1 MTNLFLKIIN
11 MSISATYLVLAVL
24 LLRLLLKKAPRWIHV
39 LLWGL
44 VAVRLLC
51 PFTLESAMSL
61 IPSTEVISPEIMM
74 DATPEIQT
82 GIDAVNNAVN
92 PIITESFAPAPIA
105 SANPLQI
112 WIPVFSIL
120 WCSGMALMALY
131 TLFTYLRLRHRVST
145 AIRVKDN
152 LYLSEHVASPF
163 VLGLFRP
170 RIYLPYH
177 MNDLDRYHVIAHE
190 RAHIRRRDHWWKP
203 LGFLLLTIHWFN
215 PAMWLAYILLC
226 RDIELACDEKVIQEL
241 GPDQR
246 ADYSQALLHCS
257 VSHRSIAACPI
268 AFGEVGVKE
277 RVRNVLNY
285 KKPAFWVIVIC
296 LALVAIVSVCFLTDP
311 PEEPERRPGYHL
323 IEQVVNQQDYTI
335 TGQENMIVNLVLEK
349 DKLPEDCFTKKGH
362 TFEVNEVIPYET
374 GVFYDNRLYLH
385 RAALDEENPTY
396 VRFTFAFQTDGLSR
410 NALLLPY
417 HVDIEGN
424 GFVCD
429 VSWRSEVWDNQ
440 TTYSRSADGEPVML
454 FEPVMNGEGF
464 CVLVKA
470 DICRQAGHHIA
481 FMLKNMNRLTYEYN
495 KPTPPVSITL
505 DNFSS
510 TGLTMFFHQDQ
521 SAIDGPLKTSNDY
534 FLEKK
539 ENGQWLAVPYLMQPK
554 FMEGALDVSTLHHY
568 GIDWTGVYGRLLDGH
583 YRIAKPVPLSSSPD
597 SERVVLYA
605 EFTIDEHDV
614 YLSVESASATGM
626 ALSIY
631 PDNDTLL
638 REQITTDLLF
648 HLESYDHNTCKWSP
662 VEPTKAPELSVAPG
676 RTIRVLQD
684 AARENTRVNL
694 DWSECYGE
702 LPMGRYRAVTKFF
715 IHSEPHTYY
724 AEFYPGSD
732 IYATEEP
739 APTSPAASATDFSLP
754 EGYTFADDTT
764 AAIVHTESGQTVGG
778 ITDTELDAACLE
790 ETDTSS
796 IDQYLNSLGPRC
808 EWLSMNADGYKA
820 VSVAIT
826 DPQTNIRTESSHYLF
841 VHNGLCHDLW
851 FDNALISNSEK
862 SNVMQAVMDL
872 PRISRGSSSLK
883 FPTHY
888 TIEQAAEAG
897 IVTLVNGNVYA
908 NQKIWEEF
916 FAKTQSKTNAD
927 VWIMKYY
934 SANGTREEVRQFY
947 YLHYDG
953 FRYTLYWSDGG
964 ERDSK
969 IYLYL
974 NHSQGPNTTPD
985 GSNFDAYSVYQLS
998 NTPDA
1003 SALMVDLE
1011 LSGQP
1016 DTPTFASSFT
1026 VFSQL
1031 ITYPDHAPIPDTKE
1045 ISLEVEGSTF
1055 YVLVDEDAVQTL
1067 ETLFAEG
1074 TAMGFEPKTYFP
1086 GPQMVFHG
1094 KDGTKTTITLDLEN
1108 DFFIHDGVFYDY
1120 GRPDYPDLEK
1130 VFILMRMVYW
1140 PEAVTEHPS
1149 FQWYFDQIQESV
1161 SDEALPGVW
1170 RGNIDSDGAYM
1181 FPEGQFYVQ
1190 FEFHKYGKGQYSF
1203 HTDGIDS
1210 IGIFSYRIEDGTL
1223 HMNLYGDEMYAI
1235 PYRIEDGFL
1244 YLTMSGREVP
1254 LFTATEVAQFARA
1267 QQMDPQQE
1275 ATRIQRLLKILNDQ
1289 EST

>member
-24 LLRLLLKKAPRWIHV
+24 LLRLLLKKAPKWIHV

-74 DATPEIQT
+74 DVTPT
-82 GIDAVNNAVN
+82 GIEAVNNVVN

-152 LYLSEHVASPF
+152 LYISEYVASPF
-163 VLGLFRP
+163 VLGIFRP

-177 MNDLDRYHVIAHE
+177 MSDLDRYHVIAHE

-215 PAMWLAYILLC
+215 PIMWLAYILLC

-257 VSHRSIAACPI
+257 ISHRSIAACPI

-285 KKPAFWVIVIC
+285 KKPAFWVIVVC

-311 PEEPERRPGYHL
+311 PEEPERLPGYHL
-323 IEQVVNQQDYTI
+323 IEQVVNQQGYTI

-374 GVFYDNRLYLH
+374 GVFYDNRIYLH
-385 RAALDEENPTY
+385 RAALDEEDPTY

-440 TTYSRSADGEPVML
+440 TTYSQSADGEPVML

-481 FMLKNMNRLTYEYN
+481 FMLKNMNRLTYEET

-505 DNFSS
+505 DNVSS
-510 TGLTMFFHQDQ
+510 TGLTMLFHQDQ

-534 FLEKK
+534 FLEKE

-568 GIDWTGVYGRLLDGH
+568 GIDWTGVYGRLSDGR
-583 YRIAKPVPLSSSPD
+583 YRVAKPVPLSSSPD

-605 EFTIDEHDV
+605 EFTIDEHDI
-614 YLSVESASATGM
+614 YLSVESASTTGM

-648 HLESYDHNTCKWSP
+648 QLESYDHNTCKWSP

-676 RTIRVLQD
+676 RTIRVLPDTAQ
-684 AARENTRVNL
+684 ENTRVNL

-724 AEFYPGSD
+724 AEFYPGSSV
-732 IYATEEP
+732 YAAAETTP
-739 APTSPAASATDFSLP
+739 AYPAASATDFSLP
-754 EGYTFADDTT
+754 ECYAFADDTT

-778 ITDTELDAACLE
+778 ITDTELDAAHLE
-790 ETDTSS
+790 EPDMLS
-796 IDQYLNSLGPRC
+796 ISRYLDSLDPRC

-826 DPQTNIRTESSHYLF
+826 DPQTNIRTESSHAIF
-841 VHNGLCHDLW
+841 AHNGQCYDLW
-851 FDNALISNSEK
+851 FDNDVISGKEK
-862 SNVMQAVMDL
+862 ENIRKAVMGVGH
-872 PRISRGSSSLK
+872 ISLGTVTVR
-883 FPTHY
+883 
-888 TIEQAAEAG
+888 AE
-897 IVTLVNGNVYA
+897 
-908 NQKIWEEF
+908 
-916 FAKTQSKTNAD
+916 
-927 VWIMKYY
+927 
-934 SANGTREEVRQFY
+934 
-947 YLHYDG
+947 
-953 FRYTLYWSDGG
+953 
-964 ERDSK
+964 
-969 IYLYL
+969 
-974 NHSQGPNTTPD
+974 P
-985 GSNFDAYSVYQLS
+985 QL
-998 NTPDA
+998 T
-1003 SALMVDLE
+1003 
-1011 LSGQP
+1011 
-1016 DTPTFASSFT
+1016 
-1026 VFSQL
+1026 
-1031 ITYPDHAPIPDTKE
+1031 IPDTKE

-1094 KDGTKTTITLDLEN
+1094 KDGSKTTITLDL
-1108 DFFIHDGVFYDY
+1108 DSDMFIHEGVFYDY
-1120 GRPDYPDLEK
+1120 GRPGYPDLEK

-1149 FQWYFDQIQESV
+1149 FQWYFDQILEPV

-1254 LFTATEVAQFARA
+1254 LFTATEVAQFARS
-1267 QQMDPQQE
+1267 QQTDPQLE

>member
-1 MTNLFLKIIN
+1 MTNLFLHILN

-24 LLRLLLKKAPRWIHV
+24 LLRLLLKKAPKWVHV

-51 PFTLESAMSL
+51 PFTLESALSL
-61 IPSTEVISPEIMM
+61 IPSTEVISPEIML
-74 DATPEIQT
+74 DPAPEVQT
-82 GIDAVNNAVN
+82 GINIVNDTVN
-92 PIITESFAPAPIA
+92 PIITESSTPAPTA

-112 WIPVFSIL
+112 YLPIL
-120 WCSGMALMALY
+120 AMVWCSGMALMALY

-152 LYLSEHVASPF
+152 LYLSEYLASPF
-163 VLGLFRP
+163 VLGIFRP

-215 PAMWLAYILLC
+215 PIMWLAYILLC

-257 VSHRSIAACPI
+257 ISHRSIAACPI

-277 RVRNVLNY
+277 RVRYVLNY
-285 KKPAFWVIVIC
+285 KKPAFWVIVVC

-311 PEEPERRPGYHL
+311 PEEPEHLPGYHL
-323 IEQVVNQQDYTI
+323 IKQVVNQQGYTI

-349 DKLPEDCFTKKGH
+349 DKLPEVCFTKKGH
-362 TFEVNEVIPYET
+362 TFEINEVIPYET

-385 RAALDEENPTY
+385 RAALDEADPTY

-440 TTYSRSADGEPVML
+440 TTYSQSADGEPVML

-481 FMLKNMNRLTYEYN
+481 FMLKNMNRLTYEET

-505 DNFSS
+505 DNVSS
-510 TGLTMFFHQDQ
+510 TGLTMLFHQDQ

-534 FLEKK
+534 FLEKE

-568 GIDWTGVYGRLLDGH
+568 GIDWTGVYGRLPDGR
-583 YRIAKPVPLSSSPD
+583 YRVAKPVPLSSSPD

-605 EFTIDEHDV
+605 EFTIDEHDI

-648 HLESYDHNTCKWSP
+648 QLESYDHNTCKWSP

-684 AARENTRVNL
+684 TPRENTRVNL

-732 IYATEEP
+732 IYAPAEPTPP
-739 APTSPAASATDFSLP
+739 APTYPAASSADFSLP
-754 EGYTFADDTT
+754 VGYAFADGTT
-764 AAIVHTESGQTVGG
+764 AAIVHTESGQTAGG
-778 ITDTELDAACLE
+778 IVNTELDAACLE
-790 ETDTSS
+790 EQDMLS
-796 IDQYLNSLGPRC
+796 ISRYLDSLDPSC

-826 DPQTNIRTESSHYLF
+826 DPRTNIRTESSHSLF
-841 VHNGLCHDLW
+841 PRNGLCYDLW
-851 FDNALISNSEK
+851 FDNNVISNQEK
-862 SNVMQAVMDL
+862 EMIRQAVIHAG
-872 PRISRGSSSLK
+872 RISLG
-883 FPTHY
+883 TV
-888 TIEQAAEAG
+888 TID
-897 IVTLVNGNVYA
+897 T
-908 NQKIWEEF
+908 
-916 FAKTQSKTNAD
+916 SNA
-927 VWIMKYY
+927 
-934 SANGTREEVRQFY
+934 
-947 YLHYDG
+947 
-953 FRYTLYWSDGG
+953 
-964 ERDSK
+964 
-969 IYLYL
+969 
-974 NHSQGPNTTPD
+974 
-985 GSNFDAYSVYQLS
+985 
-998 NTPDA
+998 
-1003 SALMVDLE
+1003 
-1011 LSGQP
+1011 QP
-1016 DTPTFASSFT
+1016 CT
-1026 VFSQL
+1026 
-1031 ITYPDHAPIPDTKE
+1031 IPDTKE

-1094 KDGTKTTITLDLEN
+1094 KDGTKTTITLDL
-1108 DFFIHDGVFYDY
+1108 DSDMFIHEGVFYDY

-1130 VFILMRMVYW
+1130 VFLLMRLVYW

-1149 FQWYFDQIQESV
+1149 FQWYFDQIQEPV

-1210 IGIFSYRIEDGTL
+1210 IGIFSYRTENGTL

-1254 LFTATEVAQFARA
+1254 LFTATEVAQFARS
-1267 QQMDPQQE
+1267 QQTDPQLE